1 LYKSVDW
8 QKMTEISGNNNQDGK
23 LLRVV
28 DVHKYFGK
36 VKALIGVD
44 FAVGENEVVGLIG
57 DNGAGKST
65 LVKIIFGVFKPTK
78 GKIFYKGNEISWS
91 SPKEAM
97 ESGIESIQQDQSLV
111 EEMALY
117 RNFFLGREI
126 TNRLGLLDIKKM
138 EGEALKE
145 LRNLGLD
152 LRSADVAVNQLSG
165 GQRQGLAISRALY
178 FDSDLVIF
186 DEPTNNLSVAETKK
200 VYQMIDGLKTK
211 GVSAIVI
218 SHAMG
223 SVYPV
228 SDRIV
233 LLRRGEK
240 AGEFRRDET
249 SVEECE
255 RLLMHGKE

>member
-1 LYKSVDW
+1 
-8 QKMTEISGNNNQDGK
+8 MTENSGNNNQDGK

-28 DVHKYFGK
+28 DAHKYFGK

-65 LVKIIFGVFKPTK
+65 LIKIIFGVFKPTK

-111 EEMALY
+111 EEMSLY

-138 EGEALKE
+138 EREALRE
-145 LRNLGLD
+145 VRNLGLD
-152 LRSADVAVNQLSG
+152 IRSADVAVNQLSG

-200 VYQMIDGLKTK
+200 VPWVKEFWQTRTALGRVGRPLEVAQSALWLASNESSYVTGAVIPVDGGYMTK
-211 GVSAIVI
+211 
-218 SHAMG
+218 
-223 SVYPV
+223 
-228 SDRIV
+228 
-233 LLRRGEK
+233 
-240 AGEFRRDET
+240 
-249 SVEECE
+249 
-255 RLLMHGKE
+255 